1 MKEDIRKIRM
11 RQKWLGIY
19 TETGSVT
26 KTALRCGIARS
37 TLYRWINRE
46 KEQGKSKLSDKSKR
60 PSRLANM
67 KVTPGIE
74 TIILNLRE
82 TRKWGAQRI
91 ANYLLRKRIKLSA
104 MTVWRVLKRHQVKA
118 VVKRRKKSDY
128 IRYSKEIPGERI
140 QLDVMKVRNGA
151 YQFTAIDDCT
161 RLRTIR
167 VYPNKKAEST
177 IHFLGE
183 ILNTFPFPVQRIQTD
198 WGTEFFNYDF
208 QYELHDHFIKF
219 RPIKPRTPHLNGK
232 VERSQQTDKTEFWNF
247 IDFVA
252 DRDPFDDPVH
262 HILEQSGHLGTAG
275 ETNASA
281 KLARFVDPHLDRAT
295 DLAVHRVRIMTVQKR
310 KPLICAV
317 HSNGGCFADQHFV
330 VVFVPAEARNHFF
343 GRANDIYLAGLLVDG
358 RRLHERPPVQHAHGA
373 VIRFLFC
380 HCYFLFG
387 RP

>member
-1 MKEDIRKIRM
+1 MVTVHAVFLTSFSQPSHNRGAALLHGKIGTDQCQRVIGG
-11 RQKWLGIY
+11 KASG
-19 TETGSVT
+19 TGHLLDR
-26 KTALRCGIARS
+26 LRSLAVLFCLFRSSGSFSYRSCGIFSSCGCILGCGCCILGRCNYILVRFGFVGVSRRDLFLNQCECNGIAHFAIGKGNALNAINGYDVS
-37 TLYRWINRE
+37 LLYGIALDDVLHGLTCFCCSRFFHVGGGICDSFVYDFDRMLL
-46 KEQGKSKLSDKSKR
+46 LSCADAAVDVGGYWSEGNFDRHPVGSPVDR
-60 PSRLANM
+60 PC
-67 KVTPGIE
+67 
-74 TIILNLRE
+74 
-82 TRKWGAQRI
+82 
-91 ANYLLRKRIKLSA
+91 
-104 MTVWRVLKRHQVKA
+104 TVWALLA
-118 VVKRRKKSDY
+118 
-128 IRYSKEIPGERI
+128 
-140 QLDVMKVRNGA
+140 L
-151 YQFTAIDDCT
+151 
-161 RLRTIR
+161 
-167 VYPNKKAEST
+167 
-177 IHFLGE
+177 
-183 ILNTFPFPVQRIQTD
+183 
-198 WGTEFFNYDF
+198 
-208 QYELHDHFIKF
+208 EL
-219 RPIKPRTPHLNGK
+219 
-232 VERSQQTDKTEFWNF
+232 V
-247 IDFVA
+247 DFVA